1 MRRDIASDAALGR
14 SQAVLLQPSAAVLGL
29 CSPLTSCDE
38 NGRQMPTRL
47 PPSSDGPRAR
57 CLVRNG
63 GRGRCIRDLTF
74 RGMQGAAAEEEQDV
88 EKDADIFMK
97 CKSKR
102 RRAASPA
109 SRYTDCRDHWRS
121 DVAIRES
128 QCALAR
134 LETEEIVLMTVNACL
149 SVRAPERA
157 SPPHSLLQGKIV
169 YFFRGRPRDRL
180 SDQPARGRPFSLR
193 S

>member
-134 LETEEIVLMTVNACL
+134 LETEEIV
-149 SVRAPERA
+149 
-157 SPPHSLLQGKIV
+157 
-169 YFFRGRPRDRL
+169 
-180 SDQPARGRPFSLR
+180 
-193 S
+193 